1 MEGAPSQRRKC
12 PKRCSGEASQER
24 RQDLSPQHALLPLTL
39 CQPWQLSGPF
49 QIQFNKKTNKQK
61 KAKKPQT
68 PKPTLPQ
75 APPGLL
81 VNRLAFCQSRQLS
94 EFTDRLYYS
103 RRDLM
108 QGEKEKD
115 EVAERSPVRQRA
127 ITSAN
132 FLIAPKTR
140 YLDKSLFWNRGQKLS
155 CDWQPEQHL
164 LDTYVSVR
172 VCYQLP
178 RSIHKLCLR
187 CPS

>member
-1 MEGAPSQRRKC
+1 MEGAPSQRRKR

-24 RQDLSPQHALLPLTL
+24 RQDLSPQHALLPLAL

-61 KAKKPQT
+61 RGKKT
-68 PKPTLPQ
+68 PNPTLAQ

-81 VNRLAFCQSRQLS
+81 LNHLAFCQSRQLS

-103 RRDLM
+103 RRDLA

-115 EVAERSPVRQRA
+115 EVAERSPVRQRV
-127 ITSAN
+127 ITSAH
-132 FLIAPKTR
+132 FLIAPQTH
-140 YLDKSLFWNRGQKLS
+140 YLDKSLFWNWGQKLS

-164 LDTYVSVR
+164 LETCQCICLLSAS
-172 VCYQLP
+172 QINTQTLP
-178 RSIHKLCLR
+178 AMS
-187 CPS
+187 